1 MMGCTVM
8 LLLAMPSC
16 SAFSPVSGTNNHP
29 SSKGGPLYSEATQE
43 RIRNLDV
50 STEFSKLAQKMQKP
64 PDELKKDLAERLSK
78 ATSVTEKEEYMDWL
92 LSGFERDMTLNPK
105 ELNRS
110 KPGSAASISVK
121 KFTQSPIRP
130 RKSNFVQD
138 DNTSTYTNDSV
149 AQTHV
154 VVPKGTNMI
163 TTVVET
169 IKCAIESHINHDND
183 SSSRFTVPPKIVVFF
198 PKPRMAQFYAE
209 IFQQIN
215 GGVLLTSNTGDG
227 AAIRIPTWELHSKRY
242 PEFRTRVNEEFS
254 KAEVGVLFISDT
266 RGVDYP
272 NVSHVIQFGMPKNEK
287 QYIHRLGLA
296 GQNGKKGKGWLV
308 LQEWESAFL
317 GELNGMNIIEGINV
331 PQSEELVDRIVRGNV
346 LEHSKAIVGEVQRRV
361 QGRDRILSKT
371 GVSAYVAFLDYY
383 TSQFKRM
390 RMDDVGDLV
399 AIANDFAFS
408 LGFKKPPQLQKSTL
422 GRMGL
427 VGIAGLNT
435 TELGGTGRHKNRVEG
450 RGRGSVR
457 YRSRR
462 TRSTTKS
469 QRTRRETHKSRSVR

>member
-1 MMGCTVM
+1 
-8 LLLAMPSC
+8 
-16 SAFSPVSGTNNHP
+16 
-29 SSKGGPLYSEATQE
+29 
-43 RIRNLDV
+43 
-50 STEFSKLAQKMQKP
+50 
-64 PDELKKDLAERLSK
+64 
-78 ATSVTEKEEYMDWL
+78 
-92 LSGFERDMTLNPK
+92 
-105 ELNRS
+105 
-110 KPGSAASISVK
+110 
-121 KFTQSPIRP
+121 
-130 RKSNFVQD
+130 
-138 DNTSTYTNDSV
+138 
-149 AQTHV
+149 
-154 VVPKGTNMI
+154 
-163 TTVVET
+163 
-169 IKCAIESHINHDND
+169 
-183 SSSRFTVPPKIVVFF
+183 
-198 PKPRMAQFYAE
+198 
-209 IFQQIN
+209 
-215 GGVLLTSNTGDG
+215 
-227 AAIRIPTWELHSKRY
+227 
-242 PEFRTRVNEEFS
+242 
-254 KAEVGVLFISDT
+254 
-266 RGVDYP
+266 
-272 NVSHVIQFGMPKNEK
+272 MPKNEK

-390 RMDDVGDLV
+390 RMEDVGDLV

-435 TELGGTGRHKNRVEG
+435 TEFDGTGRHKNRVEG